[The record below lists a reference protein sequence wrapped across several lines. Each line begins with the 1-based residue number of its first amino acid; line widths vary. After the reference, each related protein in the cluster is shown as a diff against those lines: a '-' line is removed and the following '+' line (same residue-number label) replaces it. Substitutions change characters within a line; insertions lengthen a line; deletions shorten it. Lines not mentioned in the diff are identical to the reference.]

1 MLDHLSAIVC
11 APVNAKEFK
20 VLMLKRNSR
29 GTFGSLHVF
38 PGGMVDAVDSSPE
51 WQTEHEK
58 AASVNLSYFIAAIR
72 ETFEESGV
80 LLTQP
85 APQMSSANL
94 QTWRKKVHSDPRLFI
109 EFCKAADIRPDVQ
122 GLIHWSNW
130 ITPPVE
136 VSRFD
141 TQFFLTV
148 LNESHADTQCDGVET
163 LELEWLTPQQ
173 AVDAFERGNISFFPP
188 QYYTLLEL
196 SHLELSDLKDY
207 VRGSRSRT
215 PAQLVPM
222 LPEPKKLA
230 DGKIALLLPGDEEYS
245 PTLRG
250 PKGRHH
256 RLIARK
262 EKGTFKEL
270 RLVDTLH
277 PNSARL

>member
-1 MLDHLSAIVC
+1 MVCLNQFVRRSSSAAAAASAISSNLSKLPKPLRYAASAIVC

-51 WQTEHEK
+51 WQTEQEK
-58 AASVNLSYFIAAIR
+58 AASLNLSYFIAAIR

-85 APQMSSANL
+85 APQMSSADL
-94 QTWRKKVHSDPRLFI
+94 HAWRKKVHSDPRLFI
-109 EFCKAADIRPDVQ
+109 EFCKAANIRPDVQ

-141 TQFFLTV
+141 THFFLTV

-173 AVDAFERGNISFFPP
+173 AVDAFERGIL
-188 QYYTLLEL
+188 YTPRAL
-196 SHLELSDLKDY
+196 S
-207 VRGSRSRT
+207 SRN
-215 PAQLVPM
+215 V
-222 LPEPKKLA
+222 
-230 DGKIALLLPGDEEYS
+230 
-245 PTLRG
+245 
-250 PKGRHH
+250 
-256 RLIARK
+256 
-262 EKGTFKEL
+262 
-270 RLVDTLH
+270 
-277 PNSARL
+277 